1 LSDTH
6 FLLTKAWNSSTKA
19 PTFEY
24 SNHSGDNMDSRRNRR
39 VSIFDA
45 MVLTGIGLGIV
56 YWIIETIYD
65 VLTIDGVGFLGGLF
79 GGGLSGIGMR
89 IIVICLFIIFG
100 AHAQYNINKRKQ
112 AESELAD
119 LRSKVEQLKTDIAAS
134 KKK

>member
-1 LSDTH
+1 MASY
-6 FLLTKAWNSSTKA
+6 KKK
-19 PTFEY
+19 
-24 SNHSGDNMDSRRNRR
+24 R

-56 YWIIETIYD
+56 YWIIETFYD
-65 VLTIDGVGFLGGLF
+65 ALTVDGVGFLGGLF
-79 GGGLSGIGMR
+79 GGGLSGLGTR

-119 LRSKVEQLKTDIAAS
+119 LTSKVENFKADIETS
-134 KKK
+134 KKKKKKGGLK